1 MIKNN
6 LFKYQLIS
14 PNLPVGGFCYSEGME
29 SFLQKKNLKTDNSI
43 KNLILDE
50 LHFGQIRIEAN
61 SLIRFSEIYKN
72 FSNEEDFEN
81 LKREVIS
88 LNKFIIASRD
98 SKGIRDQQKQMGQSL
113 LDLSENFGA
122 KFPFEIKNFITWPFA
137 WSWAC
142 FSFNIKNIE
151 MVENF
156 IYAWTSNQ
164 LSAAMRLIPLGSTK
178 AQIIQYELLEI
189 INTISLEI
197 INKNMSDIYVGNVG
211 LSMAQQNHND
221 LYSKLFKN

>member
-29 SFLQKKNLKTDNSI
+29 YFIQKKNLKADQSI

-50 LHFGQIRIEAN
+50 LQFGQIRIEAN
-61 SLIRFSEIYKN
+61 SLIKFSDIYQKI
-72 FSNEEDFEN
+72 SQGGKFEN
-81 LKREVIS
+81 LRSEILS
-88 LNKFIIASRD
+88 LNKFIIACRD
-98 SKGIRDQQKQMGQSL
+98 SKEIRDQQKQMGKSL
-113 LDLSENFGA
+113 LDLSKNLGSE
-122 KFPFEIKNFITWPFA
+122 FPFDLENSITWPLA

-142 FSFNIKNIE
+142 FSFNIENIE

-156 IYAWTSNQ
+156 IYTWTSNQ

-189 INTISLEI
+189 INKISSEI
-197 INKNMSDIYVGNVG
+197 INKKINDIYVGNVG

-221 LYSKLFKN
+221 LYSKLFRN

>member
-1 MIKNN
+1 MTKNN

-29 SFLQKKNLKTDNSI
+29 YFIYKKNLKTDQSI

-50 LHFGQIRIEAN
+50 LYFGQIRIEAN
-61 SLIRFSEIYKN
+61 SLIKFSDIYQN
-72 FSNEEDFEN
+72 ISNKEKLEN
-81 LKREVIS
+81 LRREILS
-88 LNKFIIASRD
+88 LNKYIIACRD
-98 SKGIRDQQKQMGQSL
+98 SKEIRDQQKQMGKSL
-113 LDLSENFGA
+113 LDLSKNLGA
-122 KFPFEIKNFITWPFA
+122 EFPFDLGNLITWPLA

-142 FSFNIKNIE
+142 FSFNIKNVE

-189 INTISLEI
+189 INKISLEI
-197 INKNMSDIYVGNVG
+197 INKKINDIHVGNVG

-221 LYSKLFKN
+221 LYSKLFRN

>member
-29 SFLQKKNLKTDNSI
+29 YFIYKKNLKTDQSI

-50 LHFGQIRIEAN
+50 LYFGQIRIEAN
-61 SLIRFSEIYKN
+61 SLIKFSDIYQN
-72 FSNEEDFEN
+72 ISNKEN
-81 LKREVIS
+81 LENLRREILS
-88 LNKFIIASRD
+88 LNKYIIACRD
-98 SKGIRDQQKQMGQSL
+98 SKEIRDQQKQMGKSL
-113 LDLSENFGA
+113 LDLSKNLGA
-122 KFPFEIKNFITWPFA
+122 EFPFDLGNLITWPLA

-142 FSFNIKNIE
+142 FSFNIKNVE

-189 INTISLEI
+189 INKISLEI
-197 INKNMSDIYVGNVG
+197 INKKINDIHVGNVG

-221 LYSKLFKN
+221 LYSKLFRN

>member
-1 MIKNN
+1 MNKNN

-29 SFLQKKNLKTDNSI
+29 SFLHIKNLKSHESI
-43 KNLILDE
+43 KDLILDE
-50 LHFGQIRIEAN
+50 LHFGQIRIDAN
-61 SLIRFSEIYKN
+61 SLIKFSKLYKK
-72 FSNEEDFEN
+72 FSNREEIDYSQ
-81 LKREVIS
+81 REIQS
-88 LNKFIIASRD
+88 LNKFIIASKD
-98 SKGIRDQQKQMGQSL
+98 SKGIRDQQNQMGKSL
-113 LDLSENFGA
+113 LHLSKNFGA
-122 KFPFEIKNFITWPFA
+122 KFPFEIENLISWPLA

-142 FSFNIKNIE
+142 FSFNIYNLE

-156 IYAWTSNQ
+156 IYSWTSNQ

-189 INTISLEI
+189 INKISQEI
-197 INKNMSDIYVGNVG
+197 INKKISDIYVGNVG
-211 LSMAQQNHND
+211 LSMAQQNHNN

>member
-29 SFLQKKNLKTDNSI
+29 YFIHKKNLKTDQSI

-50 LHFGQIRIEAN
+50 LYFGQIRIEAN
-61 SLIRFSEIYKN
+61 SLIKFSDIYQN
-72 FSNEEDFEN
+72 ISNKEKLEN
-81 LKREVIS
+81 LRREILS
-88 LNKFIIASRD
+88 LNKYIIACRD
-98 SKGIRDQQKQMGQSL
+98 SKEIRDQQKQMGKSL
-113 LDLSENFGA
+113 LDLSKNLGA
-122 KFPFEIKNFITWPFA
+122 EFPFDLGNLITWPLA

-142 FSFNIKNIE
+142 FSFNIKNVE

-189 INTISLEI
+189 INKISLEI
-197 INKNMSDIYVGNVG
+197 INKKINDIHVGNVG

-221 LYSKLFKN
+221 LYSKLFRN

>member
-29 SFLQKKNLKTDNSI
+29 SFLQKKNLKTDDSI

-50 LHFGQIRIEAN
+50 LNFGQIRVEAK
-61 SLIRFSEIYKN
+61 SLIKFSELFKK
-72 FSNEEDFEN
+72 FSHKEEIEES
-81 LKREVIS
+81 KREILS
-88 LNKFIIASRD
+88 LNKFIVASRD
-98 SKGIRDQQKQMGQSL
+98 SKEIRAQQNQMGKSL
-113 LDLSENFGA
+113 FDLSKNLGA
-122 KFPFEIKNFITWPFA
+122 KFPFEIENLITWPLA

-142 FSFNIKNIE
+142 FAFGINDIE

-178 AQIIQYELLEI
+178 AQIIQYELLEV
-189 INTISLEI
+189 INKISIEI

-211 LSMAQQNHND
+211 LSMAQQNHNN